1 MYTECKW
8 DLRSLMLTKY
18 LGLLICL
25 FLVMGALFQI
35 GIFFYID
42 INSFLIVFGGAFG
55 YSLLKNKKQD
65 YINNFGK
72 GGIFFGWLAMLIGLI
87 ALTGGRYDNWGDID
101 KMGAALKVLMLP
113 VFYGYMIKLVTMPFD
128 NQK

>member
-1 MYTECKW
+1 MM
-8 DLRSLMLTKY
+8 SKY

-35 GIFFYID
+35 GIFLYVD
-42 INSFLIVFGGAFG
+42 INSILIVFGGAFG
-55 YSLLKNKKQD
+55 YSLIQNKKED
-65 YINNFGK
+65 YITNFGK
-72 GGIFFGWLAMLIGLI
+72 GAIFFGWLGMLIGLI

-101 KMGAALKVLMLP
+101 KMGSALKVLMLP
-113 VFYGYMIKLVTMPFD
+113 VFYGYMIKLITMPFN

>member
-8 DLRSLMLTKY
+8 GLRSLMLTKY

>member
-1 MYTECKW
+1 
-8 DLRSLMLTKY
+8 MLTKY